1 MRIPLVYNVRNLW
14 TRKLTTSLTV
24 AGIALVVLC
33 FVAVLM
39 LAYGLKK
46 TLVATGSEDNVIFIR
61 KGSQA
66 EIMSI
71 IDREE
76 ANVLETQ
83 PEVATDEA
91 GKPLVTKE
99 LVVLKNLIRRSNRN
113 PVQVVVRG
121 VSQSSLP
128 LRKKVEL
135 VEGRSWRPGMQELVA
150 GRRAAELYKGAG
162 LGEKIRF
169 GVEEW
174 TVVGIFDAG
183 KSGFDS
189 ELWGDVELLMPLF
202 ERPVFSSVTVRM
214 RDPALFSA
222 MKERI
227 ENDPRLSVE
236 AKREKDYYADQSAV
250 MATFIR
256 IMGLAVVI
264 IFSFGA
270 MIGAMITMYTAV
282 ANRVKDIG
290 TLRAIG
296 FRRRS
301 VLASFLI
308 ESLIMA
314 LAGAAIGILA
324 STSLQ
329 FITISTINWGSFS
342 ELAFGFSLS
351 WPIVLWA
358 LVFAVVMGL
367 LGGFLPAVR
376 AARIAVVNALR
387 TS

>member
-1 MRIPLVYNVRNLW
+1 MRIPLVYNIRNLW
-14 TRKLTTSLTV
+14 TRKLTTALTIV
-24 AGIALVVLC
+24 GIALVVFC
-33 FVAVLM
+33 FAAVLM

-46 TLVATGSEDNVIFIR
+46 TLIATGSDDNVIFIR
-61 KGSQA
+61 KGAQS

-71 IDREE
+71 IGREE
-76 ANVLETQ
+76 GNVLETQ
-83 PEVATDEA
+83 PEAAMDEK
-91 GKPLVTKE
+91 GKPLVSKE
-99 LVVLKNLIRRSNRN
+99 LVVLKNLLRRSNNN

-121 VSQSSLP
+121 VSEKSLA
-128 LRKKVEL
+128 LREQVRL
-135 VEGRSWRPGMQELVA
+135 VEGRAWRPGMQELIA
-150 GRRAAELYKGAG
+150 GRRAADLYQGAG
-162 LGEKIRF
+162 LGEKVRF

-174 TVVGIFDAG
+174 TVVGIFDAA

-189 ELWGDVELLMPLF
+189 ELWGDVELFMPLF
-202 ERPVFSSVTVRM
+202 ERPVFTSIVMRM
-214 RDPALFSA
+214 KDPSLFDA

-227 ENDPRLSVE
+227 EADPRLSVE
-236 AKREKDYYADQSAV
+236 AKRERDYYEEQSRV

-270 MIGAMITMYTAV
+270 MIGAMITMYAAV

-290 TLRAIG
+290 TLRALG

-301 VLASFLI
+301 VLLSFLI
-308 ESLIMA
+308 ESLLMA
-314 LAGAAIGILA
+314 LVGAALGVLA

-351 WPIVLWA
+351 WPIVLGA
-358 LVFAVVMGL
+358 FVFAIVMGL
-367 LGGFLPAVR
+367 IGGFLPAVR
-376 AARIAVVNALR
+376 AARIAVVSALR
-387 TS
+387 TT

>member
-1 MRIPLVYNVRNLW
+1 MRIPLVYNLRNLW
-14 TRKLTTSLTV
+14 TRKLTTALTIV
-24 AGIALVVLC
+24 GIALVVFC
-33 FVAVLM
+33 FAAVLM

-46 TLVATGSEDNVIFIR
+46 TLVATGSDQNVIFLR
-61 KGSQA
+61 KGAQA

-71 IDREE
+71 IEREQ
-76 ANVLETQ
+76 ANILETQ
-83 PEVATDEA
+83 PEAALDEE

-99 LVVLKNLIRRSNRN
+99 LVVLKNLIRRSNNN

-121 VSQSSLP
+121 VSGKSLD
-128 LRKKVEL
+128 LREQVKL
-135 VEGRSWRPGMQELVA
+135 VEGRTWRAGMQELIA
-150 GRRAAELYKGAG
+150 GRRAAELYEGAG
-162 LGEKIRF
+162 LGEKVRF

-174 TVVGIFDAG
+174 TVVGVFDAS

-189 ELWGDVELLMPLF
+189 EIWGDVELLMQVF
-202 ERPVFSSVTVRM
+202 ERPVFTSVIMRM
-214 RDPALFSA
+214 KDPALFPA
-222 MKERI
+222 LKARVEA
-227 ENDPRLSVE
+227 DPRLSMD
-236 AKREKDYYADQSAV
+236 AKRERDYYEDQSRI

-270 MIGAMITMYTAV
+270 MIGAMITMYAAV
-282 ANRVKDIG
+282 ANRVRDIG
-290 TLRAIG
+290 TLRALG

-301 VLASFLI
+301 VLLSFLV
-308 ESLIMA
+308 ESLLMA
-314 LAGAAIGILA
+314 VIGATIGILA

-358 LVFAVVMGL
+358 FVFAIVMGI
-367 LGGFLPAVR
+367 LGGCLPAVR
-376 AARIAVVNALR
+376 AARVAIVNALR
-387 TS
+387 TT

>member
-1 MRIPLVYNVRNLW
+1 MRIPLVYNLRNLW
-14 TRKLTTSLTV
+14 TRKLTTALTIV
-24 AGIALVVLC
+24 GIALVVFC
-33 FVAVLM
+33 FAAVLM

-46 TLVATGSEDNVIFIR
+46 TLVATGSDQNVIFLR
-61 KGSQA
+61 KGAQA

-71 IDREE
+71 IEREQ
-76 ANVLETQ
+76 ANILETQ
-83 PEVATDEA
+83 PEAALDEE

-99 LVVLKNLIRRSNRN
+99 LVVLKNLIRRSNNN

-121 VSQSSLP
+121 VSGKSLE
-128 LRKKVEL
+128 LREQVKL
-135 VEGRSWRPGMQELVA
+135 VEGRTWRAGMQELIA
-150 GRRAAELYKGAG
+150 GRRAAELYEGAG
-162 LGEKIRF
+162 LGEKVRF

-174 TVVGIFDAG
+174 TVVGVFDAS

-189 ELWGDVELLMPLF
+189 EIWGDVELLMPVF
-202 ERPVFSSVTVRM
+202 ERPVFTSVIMRM
-214 RDPALFSA
+214 KDPTLFPALKA
-222 MKERI
+222 RVEA
-227 ENDPRLSVE
+227 DPRLSMDV
-236 AKREKDYYADQSAV
+236 KRERDYYEDQSRI

-270 MIGAMITMYTAV
+270 MIGAMITMYAAV
-282 ANRVKDIG
+282 ANRVRDIG
-290 TLRAIG
+290 TLRALG

-301 VLASFLI
+301 VLLSFLV
-308 ESLIMA
+308 ESLLMA
-314 LAGAAIGILA
+314 VIGATIGILA

-358 LVFAVVMGL
+358 FVFAIVMGI
-367 LGGFLPAVR
+367 LGGCLPAVR
-376 AARIAVVNALR
+376 AARVAIVNALR
-387 TS
+387 TT